1 MGAYA
6 HLDELLQLRL
16 SCKKLQLRTTHLSRS
31 RLNGAFRTRF
41 KGRGMEFE
49 EVRHYQPG
57 DDIRSIDWRVT
68 ARTQK
73 THTKLFCEEREK
85 PVFIVADQRPNMFFG
100 SRHFFKS
107 TYAVQ
112 IAGALGWI
120 ALQQN
125 DRVGGMVFDG
135 EKQTDIRP
143 KRNQSNQLAWLHCL
157 LEYNHRLTSPIANPA
172 AQSLSQQLADA
183 HRIAKPGSAV
193 FVVSDFYGL
202 DQACEKPLYRL
213 AQHTELMLFHV
224 TDPVEKNLPNLPDW
238 IISNGQSQIH
248 VNGKSK
254 KTQRNHRHHFEDRQ
268 TSLNTLTQR
277 LGVPLVEAQISAD
290 PMTLIRQL
298 FGQNGGRA

>member
-6 HLDELLQLRL
+6 QLDELLKLRL
-16 SCKKLQLRTTHLSRS
+16 SCKKLQLRTAHLSRS
-31 RLNGAFRTRF
+31 RLNGAFQTRF

-107 TYAVQ
+107 SYAAH

-143 KRNQSNQLAWLHCL
+143 KRHQSNQLAWLHCL
-157 LEYNHRLTSPIANPA
+157 LEYNHRLTAPIARQPTYC
-172 AQSLSQQLADA
+172 LSQQLADT

-193 FVVSDFYGL
+193 FIVSDFYGF
-202 DQACEKPLYRL
+202 DSACEKPLYRL

-224 TDPVEKNLPNLPDW
+224 TDPIEKTLPNLSDW
-238 IISNGQSQIH
+238 MISDGQQRVSIH
-248 VNGKSK
+248 AKGKK
-254 KTQRNHRHHFEDRQ
+254 VRQHHRHHFEERQ
-268 TSLNTLTQR
+268 EHLTLSAQK
-277 LGVPLVEAQISAD
+277 LGIPLVEASISPD
-290 PMTLIRQL
+290 PMRLIRTL
-298 FGQNGGRA
+298 FGQNGGRR